1 MITNNMSQLG
11 YLGVQADE
19 AASIDIHPSFYL
31 AGAGVGLLVGVV
43 GGLLAGGPDRR
54 VKGAGMGALAGVGT
68 GLGTVF
74 LLDQADPKINYRIV
88 ILRPYLYRFLP
99 VLDRLVNTTGILQH
113 HAKVI
118 VRHVIVLRDINST
131 AV

>member
-1 MITNNMSQLG
+1 MITNSMSQLG

-74 LLDQADPKINYRIV
+74 LLDQTGVVGYHKDWGTKMRWSHRI
-88 ILRPYLYRFLP
+88 
-99 VLDRLVNTTGILQH
+99 
-113 HAKVI
+113 
-118 VRHVIVLRDINST
+118 
-131 AV
+131 